1 MAKVEYLITW
11 TDFLGETHSL
21 TEPALKWIYEKVSE
35 VVQSGGIVT
44 RIEKVL

>member
-11 TDFLGETHSL
+11 TDSKGKTHSL
-21 TEPALKWIYEKVSE
+21 KEPALKWIYEKVSE